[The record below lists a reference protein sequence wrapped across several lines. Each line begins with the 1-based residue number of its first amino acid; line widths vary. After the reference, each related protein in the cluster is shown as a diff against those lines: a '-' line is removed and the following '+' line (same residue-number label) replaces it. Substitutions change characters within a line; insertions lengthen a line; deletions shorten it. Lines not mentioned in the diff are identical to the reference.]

1 MKHTYVKNFAH
12 LINIINKVIQ
22 DNKDY
27 FEEHRELIGDD
38 KFYYDYVY
46 TQKYCDR
53 FVWTIRNLEPELI
66 LSNILMIHYTRYI
79 PTGIFKGFDYNEN
92 RVKLTNKYKD
102 K

>member
-27 FEEHRELIGDD
+27 FEEQKEFIGDE
-38 KFYYDYVY
+38 KLYYDYVY
-46 TQKYCDR
+46 TQEYCDR
-53 FVWTIRNLEPELI
+53 FTWLIKNGQPELI
-66 LSNILMIHYTRYI
+66 LRFYI
-79 PTGIFKGFDYNEN
+79 TIFYKKYKQTGIYFGENYNIPK
-92 RVKLTNKYKD
+92 VKLTYKYKD